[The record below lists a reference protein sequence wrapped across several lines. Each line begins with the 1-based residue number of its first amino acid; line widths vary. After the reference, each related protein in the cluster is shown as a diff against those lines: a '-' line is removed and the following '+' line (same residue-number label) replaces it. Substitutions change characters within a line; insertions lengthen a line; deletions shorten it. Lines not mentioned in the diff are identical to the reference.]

1 MIFIFSM
8 GNPSTTTGESM
19 KGIFFVF
26 APWFLKQIHDNQHV
40 LVWVCRKDRYTKM
53 SIKYQFIRSMM
64 IHQWMVLRQTGSS
77 LERAFLHVV
86 K

>member
-1 MIFIFSM
+1 
-8 GNPSTTTGESM
+8 M